1 MWEQAIGF
9 PEQVR
14 ISMVVLRDIESI
26 KALI

>member
-1 MWEQAIGF
+1 MWEPAIGF
-9 PEQVR
+9 REQVR